1 MLNEINF
8 IHPKLLILMGR
19 LSYETFFKS
28 VLNKKPTVTLSNYI
42 DHIVEIEKFSL
53 EDGLNVYILPIQH
66 ASGANPSF
74 NKMLKNR
81 PLIKA
86 IKKVLN

>member
-53 EDGLNVYILPIQH
+53 EDGLNVYILRSCERESPR
-66 ASGANPSF
+66 SESSSVFSRGMKANI
-74 NKMLKNR
+74 KN
-81 PLIKA
+81 
-86 IKKVLN
+86 N